1 MVKRGTNLK
10 KMTNL
15 VPLMYH
21 FLKFGLVLEKK
32 WKNVP
37 FVRTLGH
44 PHPFTNSKV
53 SSHNTLAV
61 SSLVYLS
68 IVGCNSL
75 IVWELFNAGK

>member
-1 MVKRGTNLK
+1 M
-10 KMTNL
+10 
-15 VPLMYH
+15 
-21 FLKFGLVLEKK
+21 
-32 WKNVP
+32 P

-68 IVGCNSL
+68 IMLGATHSL
-75 IVWELFNAGK
+75 FGSSSVLVSSSYKV